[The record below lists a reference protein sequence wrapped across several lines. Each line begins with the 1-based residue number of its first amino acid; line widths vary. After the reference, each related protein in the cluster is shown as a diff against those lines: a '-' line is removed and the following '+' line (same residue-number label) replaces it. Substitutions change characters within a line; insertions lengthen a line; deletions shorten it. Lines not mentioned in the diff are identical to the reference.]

1 MSKPKSPFVVKQAF
15 PHMLE
20 QYISSMQSAKFPAF
34 LFIDRELKLLQAGG
48 ALERYAIPDLKYGAQ
63 INKSLAFLEG
73 ADDIHCRLTQFS
85 LQAFPGVY
93 ADVHYLPLN
102 DSELVAKPGVWTS
115 MYVLLVDVT
124 HESMHLR
131 NVKKYAMQD
140 KLGRRKK
147 DIR

>member
-102 DSELVAKPGVWTS
+102 EGEIVVKPGVWSS
-115 MYVLLVDVT
+115 MYVLLLDVT
-124 HESMHLR
+124 HESIHHR
-131 NVKKYAMQD
+131 NVKKYVMQE
-140 KLGRRKK
+140 KLKSRNHEN
-147 DIR
+147 